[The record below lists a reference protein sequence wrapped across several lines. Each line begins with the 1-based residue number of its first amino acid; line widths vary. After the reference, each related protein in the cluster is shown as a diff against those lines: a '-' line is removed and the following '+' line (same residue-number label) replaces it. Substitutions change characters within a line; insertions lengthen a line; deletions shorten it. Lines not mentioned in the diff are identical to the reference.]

1 MAFLNFKQSFRNLQ
15 RNRVYT
21 IINIVGLAVASAFII
36 LVALYV
42 QHALNMDK
50 FSANTKNI
58 YRVELTDLWSQEVN
72 QPKKGFL
79 NEMAGT
85 NEKNQVTTPVSLALD
100 LKKDFPEV
108 ENALRFG
115 GFWQPVIRINNQGFK
130 EDGKAV
136 AQIDRDFFKVMGL
149 PLALGNSKNP
159 FPDKYSA
166 VISERAA
173 KKYFGESNPVGKTFT
188 ISEVGDMPFT
198 VSGVA
203 KNFPANSSLQFDIMT
218 LLEAD
223 PSYERKLSTGTNNMS
238 YITLLQLKEG
248 TDIAAFQTKIN
259 NYGKQYFKS
268 FVENMQQFS
277 EKAKAVEFTLSVRPY
292 TKAHMNISS
301 PWPYYTDVKSMYQ
314 LILLALIALAIA
326 ALNYVLLSLSRVAAR
341 TQETGVRKTLGA
353 GWKQIIKLFLTETQL
368 LVALSL
374 VAGFILAVVVLP
386 YFNELTNVNILSAEL
401 LQWKLLLFIF
411 SLAVLLS
418 LIAGIYP
425 ALQMAG
431 ISPLNMLRKHSTYK
445 VSPSLSKVF
454 ITLQY
459 AACIV
464 LIVFATVIA
473 QQMNFIFNKDLGFD
487 TDQVMLVENPYAWV
501 DEQKSVALREQVRRY
516 TASQT
521 SFTGMTGS
529 GTKYGRSNM
538 NGHVINGKR
547 EYIKEYRVDF
557 DFFELNKIPIVKGRS
572 FSRDFPIDTI
582 RQDFPAEKLDSTSS
596 RTMMNIVVNE
606 TLYEML
612 GKPPLGE
619 INRSMGSIIVG
630 VCRDYIYDALFIKS
644 GPMYHACQPKNNS
657 YFFLK
662 IAKGENI
669 AAVTDKMKNEWAKM
683 TGNEPFSFTF
693 MQEDIKVL
701 YESHSR
707 WMKVINAS
715 SWLAIFI
722 ACLGLFGLS
731 AVTAVNRTKEIGIRK
746 VLGAGLAQLFY
757 TLNKGTFLLVLL
769 SIVVAM
775 PVAVYIAKDWLQ
787 SFTERIDLHW
797 SIFVWSGLIGIVCAL
812 IAVSFH
818 TIKVSQANPVGA
830 LRND

>member
-1 MAFLNFKQSFRNLQ
+1 MSILNVKQAARNLS
-15 RNRVYT
+15 RNRIYT
-21 IINIVGLAVASAFII
+21 IINVAGLGIASAFII

-42 QHALNMDK
+42 HHALNMDK
-50 FSANTKNI
+50 YSANTKNI

-79 NEMAGT
+79 NELTGM

-100 LKKDFPEV
+100 LKRDFPEV

-115 GFWQPVIRINNQGFK
+115 GFWQPVIRVNNQGFK
-130 EDGKAV
+130 EDGKTV

-149 PLALGNSKNP
+149 PLALGNSKKP

-173 KKYFGESNPVGKTFT
+173 KKYFGASNPVGKTFT
-188 ISEVGDMPFT
+188 INEVGDMPFT
-198 VSGVA
+198 VSAVA
-203 KNFPANSSLQFDIMT
+203 KDFPANSSLQFDVMT

-223 PSYERKLSTGTNNMS
+223 PSYERRLSTGTNNMS

-248 TDIAAFQTKIN
+248 TDIAAFKTKIN
-259 NYGKQYFKS
+259 NYGRQYFKS
-268 FVENMQQFS
+268 FVESMQQFS
-277 EKAKAVEFTLSVRPY
+277 EKAKVIEFTLSVRPF

-301 PWPYYTDVKSMYQ
+301 PWPHYTDVKSMYQ
-314 LILLALIALAIA
+314 LILLAFIALAIA

-368 LVALSL
+368 LVAVSL
-374 VAGFILAVVVLP
+374 GAGFILAVIVLP
-386 YFNELTNVNILSAEL
+386 YFNELTDVKILPAEL
-401 LQWKLLLFIF
+401 MQWKLLLFVF
-411 SLAVLLS
+411 SLAVLLT

-431 ISPLNMLRKHSTYK
+431 ISPLNMLRKNSTYK

-459 AACIV
+459 SACIV

-473 QQMNFIFNKDLGFD
+473 QQMNFIYNKDLGFD
-487 TDQVMLVENPYAWV
+487 TEQVMLVENPYVFV

-516 TASQT
+516 TATQA
-521 SFTGMTGS
+521 SFTGMTGA

-538 NGHVINGKR
+538 NGHIINGKR
-547 EYIKEYRVDF
+547 EYVKEYRVDF
-557 DFFELNKIPIVKGRS
+557 DFFEFNKIPIVNGRS

-606 TLYEML
+606 TLYNML
-612 GKPPLGE
+612 DKPPLGE

-630 VCRDYIYDALFIKS
+630 VCRDYIYDALFTNS
-644 GPMYHACQPKNNS
+644 GPMYHTCQPKTIS
-657 YFFLK
+657 YFWLK
-662 IAKGENI
+662 VAKGENI
-669 AAVTDKMKNEWAKM
+669 TAVTDKMKNVWAKM

-701 YESHSR
+701 YESQSR

-757 TLNKGTFLLVLL
+757 TLNKGTFLIVLL
-769 SIVVAM
+769 SIAIAM
-775 PVAVYIAKDWLQ
+775 PVAVYISKDWLQ

-812 IAVSFH
+812 IAVSFN
-818 TIKVSQANPVGA
+818 TIKVSQANPVKS
-830 LRND
+830 LRTE